1 MKINFKFLLIVF
13 FLSLFSINSHAEDN
27 SKRGS
32 VGLQLGG
39 LVKFPDAGTFGAT
52 VSEVLPNGPAAN
64 AGIKARDVIISL
76 NGEYFKNESDFKKLS
91 LVTAGVPVKFGL
103 VRDSQVISIQLTPLA
118 QQAAQE
124 QQYQQKPKVG
134 ELIASDSS
142 SVSQDP
148 VNIVA
153 EQQNGNTALEDNEE
167 KRKARLQILADQ
179 QERELQLKKVEEDA
193 EALNRQNAGINW
205 PFFIGIFLTL
215 FFGGAPWLLPW
226 VDKKKKKGSDSKTIS
241 QEKPPEKN
249 RF

>member
-1 MKINFKFLLIVF
+1 MKINFKFLPIVF
-13 FLSLFSINSHAEDN
+13 FLTLLSVSLYADDI

-91 LVTAGVPVKFGL
+91 LVTAGIPIKFGL
-103 VRDSQVISIQLTPLA
+103 VRDSQVISVQLTPLA
-118 QQAAQE
+118 QQAFQE
-124 QQYQQKPKVG
+124 QQQPKVG

-142 SVSQDP
+142 NVSQDP
-148 VNIVA
+148 VYSVA
-153 EQQNGNTALEDNEE
+153 EQQNGNTASEDNEQ
-167 KRKARLQILADQ
+167 KRIARLQILADQ
-179 QERELQLKKVEEDA
+179 DERDLQLKKVEEDA
-193 EALNRQNAGINW
+193 EALNRQNAGTNW
-205 PFFIGIFLTL
+205 SLLIAIFLTL

-241 QEKPPEKN
+241 QEKPPETN

>member
-1 MKINFKFLLIVF
+1 MKINFKFLPIVF
-13 FLSLFSINSHAEDN
+13 FLTLLSVGLYADDN

-91 LVTAGVPVKFGL
+91 LVTAGIPIKFGL
-103 VRDSQVISIQLTPLA
+103 VRDSQVISVQLTPLA
-118 QQAAQE
+118 QQASQE
-124 QQYQQKPKVG
+124 QQPKVG

-142 SVSQDP
+142 NVSQDP
-148 VNIVA
+148 VNRV
-153 EQQNGNTALEDNEE
+153 EQQNGNTASEDNEQ
-167 KRKARLQILADQ
+167 KRIASLQIQTDQ
-179 QERELQLKKVEEDA
+179 HERDLQLKKVEEDA
-193 EALNRQNAGINW
+193 EALNRQNAGPDWSLLIA
-205 PFFIGIFLTL
+205 IFLTL

-226 VDKKKKKGSDSKTIS
+226 IDKKKALK
-241 QEKPPEKN
+241 
-249 RF
+249 